1 MSTQTKDTDSKR
13 PFDIVVF
20 GATGFTGKLTAEYLV
35 TIENADK
42 LKLAIAGRNSSKLEA
57 CKQDLLGK
65 NNKAKIETIEAD
77 SNDYTSLVNMAAQAK
92 VVITTV
98 GPYLKYG
105 EPLVR
110 ACVEAGTHYVD
121 LTGEPEFV
129 ENLEHEFHDQA
140 AEKKIK
146 IINCCGF
153 DSIPHDLGALY
164 TVHQL
169 NAMIGKDRT
178 GKVPIK
184 VEGFIEAKGTFSGG
198 TWHSAITQFSR
209 MKEYYDK
216 RKEWHKTKTT
226 KPTDRRRTRVM
237 SPKVFWVNA
246 HKSWA
251 CPLPTID
258 PQVVKR
264 TAAARKEFG
273 PDFIYGHYVLVKKLP
288 NLVAG
293 VIGAGGLLVLSQF
306 KYSRNKLLAVKDP
319 GQGPSESQRKQSWFK
334 VYFVGEA
341 DGLHVWTE
349 VSGGD
354 PGYGETAKMLA
365 ESALCL
371 AQDSDLPE
379 EYGVTTPGAGMGVAL
394 IERLNKAGIT
404 FRTL

>member
-1 MSTQTKDTDSKR
+1 MTTQTTGNDSRR
-13 PFDIVVF
+13 PYDIVVF

-35 TIENADK
+35 TIDGADQ
-42 LKLAIAGRNSSKLEA
+42 LRLAIAGRNSGKLEA
-57 CKQDLLGK
+57 CKQELL
-65 NNKAKIETIEAD
+65 AKSSQANIDCIQAD
-77 SNDYTSLVNMAAQAK
+77 SDDYTSLVNMAAQCK

-110 ACVEAGTHYVD
+110 ACIEAGSHYVD

-129 ENLEHEFHDQA
+129 EGLENSLHEQA

-164 TVHQL
+164 TVHEL
-169 NAMIGKDRT
+169 NTLLGAELA
-178 GKVPIK
+178 GKVPVK
-184 VEGFIEAKGTFSGG
+184 VEGFVEAKGSFSGG

-216 RKEWHKTKTT
+216 RKEWHKTKKT

-246 HKSWA
+246 FSSWA

-264 TAAARKEFG
+264 TAASRREYG

-288 NLVAG
+288 KLIGG
-293 VIGAGGLLVLSQF
+293 VVGAGGLLVLSQF
-306 KYSRNKLLAVKDP
+306 KYSRKKLLAVKNP
-319 GQGPSESQRKQSWFK
+319 GQGPGESMRSKSWFK
-334 VYFVGEA
+334 VHFVGEA
-341 DGLHVWTE
+341 NGLHVWTE

-365 ESALCL
+365 ESGLCL
-371 AQDSDLPE
+371 ALDEGLPE
-379 EYGVTTPGAGMGVAL
+379 EYGVTTPGAGMGLAL

>member
-1 MSTQTKDTDSKR
+1 MTTKAAKTASKR
-13 PFDIVVF
+13 PFDIVVY

-35 TIENADK
+35 RSQGANP
-42 LKLAIAGRNSSKLEA
+42 LKLAIAGRNRGKVEA
-57 CKQDLLGK
+57 CQQDLLSI
-65 NNKAKIETIEAD
+65 NSQAHIETLHAD
-77 SNDYTSLVNMAAQAK
+77 SDDYTSLVNMAAQAK

-129 ENLEHEFHDQA
+129 EGLQHELHDQA
-140 AEKKIK
+140 VEKKIK
-146 IINCCGF
+146 IINSCGF

-169 NAMIGKDRT
+169 NTLLGEDKAGKCP
-178 GKVPIK
+178 VK

-209 MKEYYDK
+209 LRAYHNK
-216 RKEWHKTKTT
+216 RKEWHKTRKT

-237 SPKVFWVNA
+237 QPKVFWVNA
-246 HKSWA
+246 HKAWA
-251 CPLPTID
+251 CPFPSID

-264 TAAARKEFG
+264 TAAERKEFG
-273 PDFIYGHYVLVKKLP
+273 PDFIYGHYILVKKLP
-288 NLVAG
+288 KLIGG
-293 VIGAGGLLVLSQF
+293 VVGAGGLIALSQF
-306 KYSRNKLLAVKDP
+306 KYTRNKLLEVKDP
-319 GQGPSESQRKQSWFK
+319 GQGPSEAMRNKSWFK
-334 VYFVGEA
+334 VHFVGEA

-349 VSGGD
+349 VAGGD

-371 AQDSDLPE
+371 AQDKDLPAN
-379 EYGVTTPGAGMGVAL
+379 YGVTTPGAGMGVTL
-394 IERLNKAGIT
+394 IERLNAAGIT
-404 FRTL
+404 FRTI

>member
-1 MSTQTKDTDSKR
+1 MTTKAATKASAR
-13 PFDIVVF
+13 PYDIVVF

-35 TIENADK
+35 QCADADNI
-42 LKLAIAGRNSSKLEA
+42 KLAIAGRSSAKLEA
-57 CKQDLLGK
+57 CKQDLLTL
-65 NNKAKIETIEAD
+65 NNKAHLETIQAD
-77 SNDYTSLVNMAAQAK
+77 SGDYGSLVKMAAQAK

-129 ENLEHEFHDQA
+129 DGLEHDYHEQA
-140 AEKKIK
+140 SAKKIK
-146 IINCCGF
+146 IINSCGF

-164 TVHQL
+164 TVHEL
-169 NAMIGKDRT
+169 NKVLGEKRAGKAP
-178 GKVPIK
+178 VK
-184 VEGFIEAKGTFSGG
+184 VEGFIEAHGTFSGG

-209 MKEYYDK
+209 LKEYQKK
-216 RKEWHKTKTT
+216 RREWQKSKNTQ
-226 KPTDRRRTRVM
+226 PTDRRRTRIM
-237 SPKVFWVNA
+237 RPKVYWQNA
-246 HKSWA
+246 FHAWT
-251 CPLPTID
+251 CPFPSID

-273 PDFIYGHYVLVKKLP
+273 PDFIYGHYILVKKLP
-288 NLVAG
+288 KLIGGIA
-293 VIGAGGLLVLSQF
+293 GAGGVIALSQF
-306 KYSRNKLLAVKDP
+306 KYSREKLLKVKDP
-319 GQGPSESQRKQSWFK
+319 GQGPSETTRKKSWFK
-334 VYFVGEA
+334 VHFVGEA

-349 VSGGD
+349 VAGGD

-371 AQDSDLPE
+371 ALDKDLPE
-379 EYGVTTPGAGMGVAL
+379 AFGVTTPGAGMGVAL
-394 IERLNKAGIT
+394 IDRLTAAGIT

>member
-1 MSTQTKDTDSKR
+1 MTTKTTGKGSKR
-13 PFDIVVF
+13 PYDIVVF

-35 TIENADK
+35 TVQGAEK
-42 LKLAIAGRNSSKLEA
+42 LKLAIAGRNPGKLEA
-57 CKQDLLGK
+57 CKQELLAK
-65 NNKAKIETIEAD
+65 NDKAKIDTIQAD
-77 SNDYTSLVNMAAQAK
+77 SEDFTSLVNMAAQSK

-129 ENLEHEFHDQA
+129 EGLEHDFHEQA

-146 IINCCGF
+146 IINSCGF

-169 NAMIGKDRT
+169 NEMVGERA
-178 GKVPIK
+178 GKVPVK
-184 VEGFIEAKGTFSGG
+184 VEGYVEAHGSFSGG

-209 MKEYYDK
+209 MKEYYSK
-216 RKEWHKTKTT
+216 RKEWHKAKKTQ
-226 KPTDRRRTRVM
+226 PTDRRRTRVM
-237 SPKVFWVNA
+237 SPKVYWVNA
-246 HKSWA
+246 FTSWA
-251 CPLPTID
+251 CPFPSID

-264 TAAARKEFG
+264 TAAARKEYG
-273 PDFIYGHYVLVKKLP
+273 PDFIYGHYILVKKLP
-288 NLVAG
+288 KLIAG
-293 VIGAGGLLVLSQF
+293 VMGAGGVLALSQF
-306 KYSRNKLLAVKDP
+306 KYSRKKLLAIKDP
-319 GQGPSESQRKQSWFK
+319 GQGPSESQRNKSWFK
-334 VYFVGEA
+334 VHFVGEA
-341 DGLHVWTE
+341 DGLHIWTE
-349 VSGGD
+349 VAGGD

-371 AQDSDLPE
+371 AQDKNLPK
-379 EYGVTTPGAGMGVAL
+379 EYGVTTPGAGMGMAL
-394 IERLNKAGIT
+394 VERLNNAGIT

>member
-1 MSTQTKDTDSKR
+1 MSTQTTASSASR
-13 PFDIVVF
+13 PYDIVVF

-35 TIENADK
+35 TIDGADQ
-42 LKLAIAGRNSSKLEA
+42 LTLAIAGRNAQKLEA
-57 CKQDLLGK
+57 CKQDLLTK
-65 NNKAKIETIEAD
+65 NGSAKVETLLANSD
-77 SNDYTSLVNMAAQAK
+77 DYTSLVNMAAQAK

-129 ENLEHEFHDQA
+129 EGLEHEFHDQA

-164 TVHQL
+164 TVQQL
-169 NAMIGKDRT
+169 NELVGIDRA
-178 GKVPIK
+178 GKVPMK
-184 VEGFIEAKGTFSGG
+184 VEGFIEAQGSFSGG

-209 MKEYYDK
+209 LKEYRHK
-216 RKEWHKTKTT
+216 RKEWHKSKTT
-226 KPTDRRRTRVM
+226 KPTDRRRSRVM

-246 HKSWA
+246 HSSWA
-251 CPLPTID
+251 CPFPSID

-264 TAAARKEFG
+264 TAASCKEFG
-273 PDFIYGHYVLVKKLP
+273 PDFIYGHYILVKKLP
-288 NLVAG
+288 NLIGGVA
-293 VIGAGGLLVLSQF
+293 GAGGVLLLSQF
-306 KYSRNKLLAVKDP
+306 KYSRNKLLAIKDP
-319 GQGPSESQRKQSWFK
+319 GQGPSESQRAKSWFK
-334 VYFVGEA
+334 VHFVGEA

-371 AQDSDLPE
+371 AQDSNLPE
-379 EYGVTTPGAGMGVAL
+379 VYGVTTPGAGMGTAL
-394 IERLNKAGIT
+394 IERLDHAGIT